1 MNEWHKVSNEDLL
14 QIIVVLQ
21 QQLSDVIKKN
31 GRLTDKTV
39 VEVSQELD
47 NYIVEWQ
54 RRKNINRKG
63 GYCRSE

>member
-14 QIIVVLQ
+14 QIIVGLRQ
-21 QQLSDVIKKN
+21 KLSQVIKKN

-54 RRKNINRKG
+54 RRKNINRKE
-63 GYCRSE
+63 R

>member
-14 QIIVVLQ
+14 QIIVGLRQ
-21 QQLSDVIKKN
+21 KLSQVIKKN
-31 GRLTDKTV
+31 GKLTDKTV

-54 RRKNINRKG
+54 RRKNINRKE
-63 GYCRSE
+63 R

>member
-14 QIIVVLQ
+14 QIIVGLR
-21 QQLSDVIKKN
+21 QQLSEVIKKN

-63 GYCRSE
+63 G

>member
-14 QIIVVLQ
+14 QIIAGLRQ
-21 QQLSDVIKKN
+21 KLSEVIKKN

-63 GYCRSE
+63 G

>member
-14 QIIVVLQ
+14 QIIVGLRQ
-21 QQLSDVIKKN
+21 KLSEVIKKN

-54 RRKNINRKG
+54 RRKNINLKG
-63 GYCRSE
+63 G

>member
-14 QIIVVLQ
+14 QIIVGLRQ
-21 QQLSDVIKKN
+21 KLSEVIKKN

-63 GYCRSE
+63 G

>member
-14 QIIVVLQ
+14 QIIVSLRQ
-21 QQLSDVIKKN
+21 KLSEAIKKN

-63 GYCRSE
+63 G